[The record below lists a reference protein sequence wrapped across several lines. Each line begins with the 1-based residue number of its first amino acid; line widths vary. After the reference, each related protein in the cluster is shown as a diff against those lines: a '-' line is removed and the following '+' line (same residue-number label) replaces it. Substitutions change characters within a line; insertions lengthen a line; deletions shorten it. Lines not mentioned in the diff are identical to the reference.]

1 MDWLRSKPAP
11 ETGTAANRQ
20 PHSIRFLEP
29 EWQRIEAYAG
39 DRGLTPSEFVRHATL
54 SAIEEGDGVSIARL
68 APIVETTFRATYV
81 LMSKVNDDMLEAGDG
96 ERLEAL
102 VAEAEEMQADLQAGD
117 SNSVARH
124 GRGI

>member
-1 MDWLRSKPAP
+1 MDWLCSKPAP
-11 ETGTAANRQ
+11 EKGTAVKRQ

-54 SAIEEGDGVSIARL
+54 AAIEAGDGASIARL
-68 APIVETTFRATYV
+68 TPLVETTFRATYV
-81 LMSKVNDDMLEAGDG
+81 LMSKLDDDMLEAGDG
-96 ERLEAL
+96 VRLEAL

-117 SNSVARH
+117 SN
-124 GRGI
+124 

>member
-1 MDWLRSKPAP
+1 MDWLRSKPAM
-11 ETGTAANRQ
+11 AAGKAAIRQ

-54 SAIEEGDGVSIARL
+54 AAIEERDGVSMTRL

-81 LMSKVNDDMLEAGDG
+81 LMSKLNDDMLEAGDE

-117 SNSVARH
+117 SD
-124 GRGI
+124 